1 LSPLSLSLACWDYDR
16 CRAILDGTV
25 GIPGVDLKTTT
36 APPGALFPLAVT
48 DAPYD
53 ITEMSSS
60 SYLMQ
65 LASGESA
72 YLAIPVFVSRAF
84 RHDGVYVRTDRGIEQ
99 PKDLEGRVVGVPEY
113 QMTMAL
119 WARGLLS
126 DEYAVDFRTF
136 KYRTGGTNKTGRIE
150 RLPLKLPENIDIQ
163 PIDEQR
169 TLNELLLDGE
179 LDAIIAPEP
188 PLAFQQ
194 GNPIIARLIDDPSS
208 AERAY
213 YAKTGLFPI
222 MHMIGIRKT
231 LIEAHPGL
239 ASDLHRAF
247 VEARRLTMDDLR
259 ATAVASANR
268 MHLPWFSAEWEATVS
283 LMGAEFWPYGVAENR
298 KDLQTLCRYSH
309 EQYLTPR
316 CLDVKELFAPEALE
330 LGGI

>member
-1 LSPLSLSLACWDYDR
+1 LSKLSLSLACWNYDR
-16 CRAILDGTV
+16 CRAVLDGTV
-25 GIPGVDLKTTT
+25 EVPGVDLKTTT
-36 APPGALFPLAVT
+36 LPPGKLFPLAVS

-72 YLAIPVFVSRAF
+72 YHAIPVFVSRAF
-84 RHDGVYVRTDRGIEQ
+84 RHDGVYVRTDRGIET
-99 PKDLEGRVVGVPEY
+99 PKDLEGRVIGVPEY

-126 DEYAVDFRTF
+126 DEYGVDFRTF
-136 KYRTGGTNKTGRIE
+136 KYRTGGTNRAGRKE
-150 RLPLKLPENIDIQ
+150 RLPLKLPENMDVS
-163 PIDEQR
+163 PIDDTR
-169 TLNELLLDGE
+169 TLNELFLAGE

-194 GNPIIARLIDDPSS
+194 GDPIITRLIRDPPA

-231 LIEAHPGL
+231 LIKEHPGL
-239 ASDLHRAF
+239 ATELHQAF
-247 VEARRLTMDDLR
+247 IKARRLTMDDLR

-268 MHLPWFSAEWEATVS
+268 LHLPWFSAEWEATVA
-283 LMGAEFWPYGVAENR
+283 LMGAEYWPYGVAENR
-298 KDLQTLCRYSH
+298 KDLETMCRYSF
-309 EQYLTPR
+309 EQYLTPK
-316 CLDVKELFAPEALE
+316 CLDVNELFADETLE
-330 LGGI
+330 LPGI